1 MVKAELIHNPYLQK
15 TTAVF
20 NGQSPNINCELEKY
34 ETLPLSDWV
43 SHIPSLFYNEMNGYD
58 FDLDFVGTK
67 HDFEIVKEAFKKCG
81 VSEKEVR
88 FFLKNELETP
98 DVKSKGIDDLFE
110 WLKNNRNKRFDYEKF
125 MQDYSSVFAY
135 SCSYILVRLNTKV
148 DIDYHVNIEEVSKIS
163 ELESTVVSHTPI
175 LFYLE
180 EETMGLFRDELVSIL
195 NRNDVKENQLFFLLH
210 PSLNEERVLRVIHDL
225 GVDNPQRVSSVNDEK
240 ILKYLRNYPIAEYV
254 REVINILED
263 NIQMVQQKYDEDNAS
278 FQSKNKEIHSQLE
291 ILDNYLDGLHE
302 SKLYYSDINEYRL
315 NDGVNQCK
323 MDLLN
328 MIEVWR
334 KRTTKIKG
342 ENECYNAAQAC
353 NNDFYQYVDRYVN
366 KINQLCEYEK
376 DQINNELYEVY
387 KKIGLDENFSITNV
401 SLFKPNYPMIP
412 NVTNDLINLKQIVM
426 EVPTGGFFDLFK
438 KTTNEVKEAEP
449 VTVCYLEQW
458 RNLLVEKATEI
469 IDAFILSWQQQLK
482 QYRDDSS
489 NCYLEK
495 VEELLVK
502 INDKKNDIMS
512 KLSDEDKIMQVDNQ
526 WLNEIRY
533 KLNALERS

>member
-1 MVKAELIHNPYLQK
+1 
-15 TTAVF
+15 
-20 NGQSPNINCELEKY
+20 
-34 ETLPLSDWV
+34 
-43 SHIPSLFYNEMNGYD
+43 
-58 FDLDFVGTK
+58 
-67 HDFEIVKEAFKKCG
+67 
-81 VSEKEVR
+81 
-88 FFLKNELETP
+88 
-98 DVKSKGIDDLFE
+98 
-110 WLKNNRNKRFDYEKF
+110 
-125 MQDYSSVFAY
+125 
-135 SCSYILVRLNTKV
+135 
-148 DIDYHVNIEEVSKIS
+148 
-163 ELESTVVSHTPI
+163 
-175 LFYLE
+175 
-180 EETMGLFRDELVSIL
+180 
-195 NRNDVKENQLFFLLH
+195 
-210 PSLNEERVLRVIHDL
+210 
-225 GVDNPQRVSSVNDEK
+225 
-240 ILKYLRNYPIAEYV
+240 
-254 REVINILED
+254 
-263 NIQMVQQKYDEDNAS
+263 
-278 FQSKNKEIHSQLE
+278 
-291 ILDNYLDGLHE
+291 
-302 SKLYYSDINEYRL
+302 
-315 NDGVNQCK
+315 
-323 MDLLN
+323 